1 MDDGIGAG
9 DDLVALAQV
18 GQVGKDR
25 LAVVRAIVDSV
36 DVEDVVAGRA
46 EVPDDPT
53 TGLAAPPVTTIR
65 NQSTPQRMNAAAA
78 RRIETEMRMTAP

>member
-25 LAVVRAIVDSV
+25 LAVVRAIVDGV

-46 EVPDDPT
+46 QVAGQPSDP
-53 TGLAAPPVTTIR
+53 PCRSRP
-65 NQSTPQRMNAAAA
+65 
-78 RRIETEMRMTAP
+78 